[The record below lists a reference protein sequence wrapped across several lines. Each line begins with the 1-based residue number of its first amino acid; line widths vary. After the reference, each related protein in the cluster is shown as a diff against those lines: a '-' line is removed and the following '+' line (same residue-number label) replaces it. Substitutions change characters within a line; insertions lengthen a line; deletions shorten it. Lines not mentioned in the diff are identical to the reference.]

1 MDQDDILTERIEEN
15 KIAVSS
21 IIGTRKYQQDAVRV
35 PEGEYDEKHFICV
48 LSDGMGGLQG
58 GEIAS
63 QITVDTF
70 YRDFYENPAIDNYSA
85 FLQSEI
91 DKADCLVSELQ
102 NEDGSPMDAGA
113 TLLAVIIDASN
124 LYWASVG
131 DSRIYILRGDSILQI
146 NEEHNYAYTLRR
158 QVEAGTIS
166 LEEAEQDA
174 SKDALI
180 SYIGMGGVS
189 LIDIN
194 EIPFPLED
202 NDILLLCS
210 DGLFRV
216 LNDEAI
222 QLIIQEFFYNI
233 PLAAQMLTTCAMENS
248 AGPQDNTTVVVIK
261 YNK

>member
-15 KIAVSS
+15 RIAVSS
-21 IIGTRKYQQDAVRV
+21 IIGTRAYQQDAVRV
-35 PEGEYDEKHFICV
+35 PEEAYDDKHFICV

-63 QITVDTF
+63 KITVDTF
-70 YRDFYENPAIDNYSA
+70 FQDFYECPMIDDYPS
-85 FLQSEI
+85 FLRSEI
-91 DKADCLVSELQ
+91 DKSDILVSDLK
-102 NEDGSPMDAGA
+102 NEDGSPMEAGA
-113 TLLAVIIDASN
+113 TLLAVIIDQSN

-131 DSRIYILRGDSILQI
+131 DSRIYILRGDSIVQI
-146 NEEHNYAYTLRR
+146 NEEHNYAYMLRR

-166 LEEAEQDA
+166 FEEAEQDA

-202 NDILLLCS
+202 NDVLLLCS

-216 LNDEAI
+216 LNNEAI

-233 PLAAQMLTTCAMENS
+233 PLAAQMLTTCAMDNS
-248 AGPQDNTTVVVIK
+248 TGSQDNTTVVVIK

>member
-1 MDQDDILTERIEEN
+1 MGQDDILTERIEEN

-21 IIGTRKYQQDAVRV
+21 IIGTRAYQQDAAKI
-35 PEGEYDEKHFICV
+35 PEGEYDKKHFICV

-63 QITVDTF
+63 KITVETLF
-70 YRDFYENPAIDNYSA
+70 QDFYEKQDVENYSD
-85 FLQSEI
+85 FLREEI
-91 DKADCLVSELQ
+91 AKSDFLVSELK
-102 NEDGSPMDAGA
+102 NEDGSPLDAGA
-113 TLLAVIIDASN
+113 TLLAVIVDGEQ

-131 DSRIYILRGDSILQI
+131 DSRIYILRGDSLVQI

-158 QVEAGTIS
+158 QVEAGTLS
-166 LEEAEQDA
+166 LEAAEQDA

-180 SYIGMGGVS
+180 SYIGMNGVS
-189 LIDIN
+189 LVDIN
-194 EIPFPLED
+194 DIPFELED
-202 NDILLLCS
+202 NDVLLLCS

-233 PLAAQMLTTCAMENS
+233 PLAAQMLTTCAMDNS
-248 AGPQDNTTVVVIK
+248 TGSQDNTTVVVIK